1 MIKRLL
7 KNILRPH
14 KIPFKIFDKLKHYYD
29 LIRFFYQ
36 LKKYDEEKFIKE
48 QNNIFNIYGLDRVDG
63 LKKLAVIKNDI
74 KNIIDISRIEKSSD
88 FRVDGVASEHEVLFS
103 SISVSKKLN
112 VKNILE
118 IGTYDGFNAFV
129 LSRLFKDSIIDTI
142 DLPSSDNDFINYYG
156 REKTV
161 KDFIAARDNILK
173 QNKNINF
180 YEMNSLKLINHNNSY
195 DMIWIDGN
203 HVYPTACIDIINSL
217 NLLNDNGLIVCDD
230 VHLNLDNSI
239 SKKSLQMYKSTASYE
254 TLNALQN
261 ENLIKF
267 NLIYKR
273 LAGKSNCYQKWRKYI
288 GIFNKI

>member
-7 KNILRPH
+7 KNLLYPH
-14 KIPFKIFDKLKHYYD
+14 KIPLKIFNKLKHYND

-36 LKKYDEEKFIKE
+36 LKEYDEEKFTKE
-48 QNNIFNIYGLDRVDG
+48 QNNIFNNFGLDRVEG
-63 LKKLAVIKNDI
+63 LKKLAAIKNDI
-74 KNIIDISRIEKSSD
+74 KNIVDISHIEKSLD
-88 FRVDGVASEHEVLFS
+88 FRNDGVASEHESIFS
-103 SISVSKKLN
+103 SMSVSKKLN
-112 VKNILE
+112 IKNILE
-118 IGTYDGFNAFV
+118 IGTYDGFNAFL
-129 LSRLFKDSIIDTI
+129 LSKLFKDSIIDTI
-142 DLPSSDNDFINYYG
+142 DLPSSDNNFKNYYG
-156 REKTV
+156 REKAV
-161 KDFIAARDNILK
+161 KDFITDRDNLLK
-173 QNKNINF
+173 LNKNINF
-180 YEMNSLKLINHNNSY
+180 LEMNSLKLINHTKSY

-230 VHLNLDNSI
+230 VHLKLDHSI

-273 LAGKSNCYQKWRKYI
+273 LAGKSNCYEKWRKYI

>member
-14 KIPFKIFDKLKHYYD
+14 KIPLKIFDKLKYYND
-29 LIRFFYQ
+29 LIRFFHQ
-36 LKKYDEEKFIKE
+36 LKKYDEEKFTKE
-48 QNNIFNIYGLDRVDG
+48 QNNIFNNFGLDRDDG
-63 LKKLAVIKNDI
+63 LKKLTAIKNEI
-74 KNIIDISRIEKSSD
+74 KNTVNLSQTEKSLD
-88 FRVDGVASEHEVLFS
+88 FRNDGIASEHEVLFS

-112 VKNILE
+112 IKNILE

-129 LSRLFKDSIIDTI
+129 LSKLFKESIIDTI
-142 DLPSSDNDFINYYG
+142 DLPSSNNDFINYYG
-156 REKTV
+156 RVKTS
-161 KDFIAARDNILK
+161 KDFTTARDNLLK
-173 QNKNINF
+173 QNENINF
-180 YEMNSLKLINHNNSY
+180 LEMNSLKLINHNKSY

-203 HVYPTACIDIINSL
+203 HVYPTVCIDIINSL
-217 NLLNDNGLIVCDD
+217 NLLKDNGIIVCDD
-230 VHLNLDNSI
+230 VHLNLDNFI

-273 LAGKSNCYQKWRKYI
+273 LAGKSNCYEKWRKYI